1 MSVATSSVEV
11 GQLAPDFTLS
21 NQYGQPVSLSD
32 FRGSKNV
39 VLMFY
44 PFAFT
49 GICTGELCTLRDRAP
64 EFDNDDTVVLSV
76 SCDSVPSL
84 KVFATQENLT
94 YSLLSDFWPHG
105 EVSRAYGVFLEDKGF
120 STRGTF
126 VIDKEGVLRWSVV
139 NGPGEARNADDY
151 VAALASLA

>member
-1 MSVATSSVEV
+1 MTGPEV
-11 GQLAPDFTLS
+11 GQLAPDFTLT
-21 NQYGQPVSLSD
+21 NQYGQAVTLSE
-32 FRGSKNV
+32 FRGEKNV

-49 GICTGELCTLRDRAP
+49 GICTSELCEIRDRAP

-76 SCDSVPSL
+76 SCDPVASL
-84 KVFATQENLT
+84 KVFGMQENLSHT
-94 YSLLSDFWPHG
+94 LLSDFWPHG

-120 STRGTF
+120 ATRGTF

-139 NGPGEARNADDY
+139 NGPGEARRADDY
-151 VAALASLA
+151 ASALAALD